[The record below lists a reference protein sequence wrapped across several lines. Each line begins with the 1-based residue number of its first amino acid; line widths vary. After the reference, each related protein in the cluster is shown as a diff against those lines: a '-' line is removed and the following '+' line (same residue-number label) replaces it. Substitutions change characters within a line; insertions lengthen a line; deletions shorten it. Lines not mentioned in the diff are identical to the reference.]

1 MDMKKSLVILCLAAL
16 LPLSGCGTVQEIMA
30 SEEMTINTTE
40 ELYQQV
46 GKALKE
52 GKKEVAFVTEDL
64 SQEDLNLLNQEHDGF
79 YGSVTQYEIKTVKML
94 DRSYVTLSC
103 DISDN

>member
-46 GKALKE
+46 GKAWKE
-52 GKKEVAFVTEDL
+52 GNNEVAFVTEDL

-79 YGSVTQYEIKTVKML
+79 
-94 DRSYVTLSC
+94 
-103 DISDN
+103 

>member
-1 MDMKKSLVILCLAAL
+1 MKKSLVILCLAAL

-52 GKKEVAFVTEDL
+52 GRK
-64 SQEDLNLLNQEHDGF
+64 
-79 YGSVTQYEIKTVKML
+79 I
-94 DRSYVTLSC
+94 
-103 DISDN
+103 

>member
-46 GKALKE
+46 GRALKE
-52 GKKEVAFVTEDL
+52 GKKRL
-64 SQEDLNLLNQEHDGF
+64 HL
-79 YGSVTQYEIKTVKML
+79 
-94 DRSYVTLSC
+94 
-103 DISDN
+103 